1 MTEAY
6 KHRTEDLSS
15 RSVAV
20 KMCLVSQDLQTESLW
35 KARII
40 SMQYVNFQICKM
52 TVKAEVS
59 VSGGYLKAESTI
71 RPIFPVFIRAL
82 RLSSLKLLTVVA
94 EAGCMLK
101 I

>member
-1 MTEAY
+1 M
-6 KHRTEDLSS
+6 
-15 RSVAV
+15 
-20 KMCLVSQDLQTESLW
+20 
-35 KARII
+35 I
-40 SMQYVNFQICKM
+40 SALYVNFQICKM

-59 VSGGYLKAESTI
+59 VPGGYFKAEATI
-71 RPIFPVFIRAL
+71 RPIFLVFIRAL

>member
-1 MTEAY
+1 
-6 KHRTEDLSS
+6 
-15 RSVAV
+15 
-20 KMCLVSQDLQTESLW
+20 
-35 KARII
+35 
-40 SMQYVNFQICKM
+40 M

-59 VSGGYLKAESTI
+59 VSGGYLKAEATI
-71 RPIFPVFIRAL
+71 RPIFLVFIRAR

>member
-20 KMCLVSQDLQTESLW
+20 KMCLVSQDLQTERLW
-35 KARII
+35 KGRI

-71 RPIFPVFIRAL
+71 RPIFPIFICAL

-94 EAGCMLK
+94 EAGCTLK